1 MSLHCHAEV
10 RGINVTCRDFQCHEL
25 SAGSQQCSCC
35 LEPFPNAL
43 ESGKGAPVLPGSLVA
58 SAGLS
63 CVSLLSQLPVMH
75 AVHFIFQTALI
86 PEECFLFQ
94 TSPFLC
100 DKETY
105 FFFFFLLTRLCSV
118 HSSEGNF
125 TNSPSVR
132 WQHNY
137 HLTWQLF
144 PWILNIQNT
153 FKGTGGIWWCCCLLL
168 RSVEHFWKGKGFLPS
183 QGRHSTTCRW
193 QLSDEKGFGKYYQ
206 I

>member
-1 MSLHCHAEV
+1 M
-10 RGINVTCRDFQCHEL
+10 CRDFQCHKL

-43 ESGKGAPVLPGSLVA
+43 ESGNGAPVLPGSLVA

-63 CVSLLSQLPVMH
+63 CVSLLSQLPAMH

-105 FFFFFLLTRLCSV
+105 FFFFCLPDYVAYILRRVISLILLQYADSTIIISLDSCSL
-118 HSSEGNF
+118 EF
-125 TNSPSVR
+125 
-132 WQHNY
+132 
-137 HLTWQLF
+137 
-144 PWILNIQNT
+144 
-153 FKGTGGIWWCCCLLL
+153 
-168 RSVEHFWKGKGFLPS
+168 
-183 QGRHSTTCRW
+183 
-193 QLSDEKGFGKYYQ
+193 
-206 I
+206 